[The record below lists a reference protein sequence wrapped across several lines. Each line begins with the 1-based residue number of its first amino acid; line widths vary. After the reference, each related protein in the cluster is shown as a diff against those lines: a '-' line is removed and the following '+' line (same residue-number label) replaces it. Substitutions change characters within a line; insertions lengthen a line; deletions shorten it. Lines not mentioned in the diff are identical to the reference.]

1 MFTIEVAFFTAA
13 ALVLLVWMR
22 YLTKKIE
29 TTMINSMWAVEDR
42 ADKTASKV
50 EKMELRAMMYQIRL
64 HEVVRL
70 VMQMLDEF
78 QIDGDSTW
86 LPRQLGDLMTHVIE
100 VRMRH
105 LGGTRADSESLIRF
119 IMRIVVDR
127 SLNLT

>member
-1 MFTIEVAFFTAA
+1 
-13 ALVLLVWMR
+13 MR

-42 ADKTASKV
+42 ADKTASKA
-50 EKMELRAMMYQIRL
+50 EKLELRAMMYQIRL

-70 VMQMLDEF
+70 VLQMLDDF
-78 QIDGDSTW
+78 QIEGDSTW

-105 LGGTRADSESLIRF
+105 SGGTRADYEALMRF
-119 IMRIVVDR
+119 IMRVAVDR
-127 SLNLT
+127 SLKLTYVRRC

>member
-1 MFTIEVAFFTAA
+1 
-13 ALVLLVWMR
+13 MR

-42 ADKTASKV
+42 ADKTASKT
-50 EKMELRAMMYQIRL
+50 EKLELRAMMYQIRL

-70 VMQMLDEF
+70 VMQLLDEF

-100 VRMRH
+100 VRMR
-105 LGGTRADSESLIRF
+105 LGSTGADIESLMRF

>member
-1 MFTIEVAFFTAA
+1 M
-13 ALVLLVWMR
+13 
-22 YLTKKIE
+22 KIE
-29 TTMINSMWAVEDR
+29 TTMINSMWAVEDQ

-70 VMQMLDEF
+70 VLQMLDEC
-78 QIDGDSTW
+78 QIEGDTTW
-86 LPRQLGDLMTHVIE
+86 LPRQLGDLITHAIE

-105 LGGTRADSESLIRF
+105 LGGTRADYEALFRF
-119 IMRIVVDR
+119 PMRIVVDR

>member
-1 MFTIEVAFFTAA
+1 
-13 ALVLLVWMR
+13 
-22 YLTKKIE
+22 
-29 TTMINSMWAVEDR
+29 
-42 ADKTASKV
+42 
-50 EKMELRAMMYQIRL
+50 MMYQIRL

-100 VRMRH
+100 VRMR
-105 LGGTRADSESLIRF
+105 LGGTRADFESLIRF

>member
-1 MFTIEVAFFTAA
+1 M
-13 ALVLLVWMR
+13 
-22 YLTKKIE
+22 KIE

-50 EKMELRAMMYQIRL
+50 EKIELRAMMYQIRL

-105 LGGTRADSESLIRF
+105 LGGTRDDFESLIRF

>member
-1 MFTIEVAFFTAA
+1 M
-13 ALVLLVWMR
+13 
-22 YLTKKIE
+22 KIE

-70 VMQMLDEF
+70 VMQLLDEF

-105 LGGTRADSESLIRF
+105 LGGTRADFESLIRF